1 MTRDQII
8 KAAVDAGFEVMTN
21 SISQEMWMGSTSA
34 DCFIR
39 FATRIEQLARAD
51 ERDQCAQIIEGN
63 IEQCYPDG
71 SLYEVLLS
79 NTVAI
84 RARKD

>member
-39 FATRIEQLARAD
+39 FANCIEQLARAD
-51 ERDQCAQIIEGN
+51 ERERCAKVCRNQGNVDAEFCAQEIEA
-63 IEQCYPDG
+63 
-71 SLYEVLLS
+71 L
-79 NTVAI
+79 
-84 RARKD
+84 KD